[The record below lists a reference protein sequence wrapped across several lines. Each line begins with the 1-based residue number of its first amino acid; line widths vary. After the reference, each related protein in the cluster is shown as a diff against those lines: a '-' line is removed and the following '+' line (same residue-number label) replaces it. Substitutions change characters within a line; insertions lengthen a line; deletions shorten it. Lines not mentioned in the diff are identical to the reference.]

1 MDSLTIAPNAA
12 IEFERF
18 REFLRS
24 ECGIHLADN
33 KQYLVA
39 TRVKQILEHNKLGSL
54 SELLSRATISPQLR
68 LAVVDAMTTNETYW
82 FRDTYP
88 FDLLRNSLLRELAES
103 PRPGQRSIRIWSA
116 ACSSGQEPYSIS
128 MCASDAAG
136 LKLPVEISATD
147 ISPSMLAA
155 AREATYERMAMSRG
169 MSDNLRERYFTKI
182 GEELWQVNTD
192 IRQRVSFQT
201 LNLMHSFASL
211 GKFDVIFCRNVLI
224 YFDADL
230 KRDILNRLRDSLN
243 PGGVLVLGA
252 SEGMGSWVDMFEMIN
267 CRPGICYRR
276 KD

>member
-1 MDSLTIAPNAA
+1 MTIAPNAA

-211 GKFDVIFCRNVLI
+211 SKFDVIFCRNVLI
-224 YFDADL
+224 YFD
-230 KRDILNRLRDSLN
+230 
-243 PGGVLVLGA
+243 
-252 SEGMGSWVDMFEMIN
+252 
-267 CRPGICYRR
+267 
-276 KD
+276 